1 MAKTLRSDPNER
13 TPIGERA
20 MPRGLHQLLIG
31 VTRQNVAGQ
40 VLAGVTLLA
49 IAIPEQLATS
59 QLAGVA
65 AFAALI
71 GFIAATLV
79 FVFIG
84 SNPSPCRT
92 RRSTTRW
99 WRRPRW

>member
-65 AFAALI
+65 AFAELRA
-71 GFIAATLV
+71 FAAMSD
-79 FVFIG
+79 G
-84 SNPSPCRT
+84 SWRSDRQSPARAGLMVPA
-92 RRSTTRW
+92 R
-99 WRRPRW
+99 